1 MSNQR
6 FLKGLNP
13 EFSCPATVTFADS
26 DSVSFTAVFKRP
38 SSTERDQLNIELM
51 QTLQASISLREQ
63 LNSNQ
68 LTIPEFASK
77 TAANNQALTDLVG
90 KNLLRCEG
98 LKYGDGTPVE
108 WSAEVYQQMQ
118 ASHEYS
124 AALAVALRMM
134 ASGQAIERA
143 AEKNSPTL
151 ATPTTEAANTLP
163 VVNA

>member
-1 MSNQR
+1 MSSQR

-26 DSVSFTAVFKRP
+26 DPVNFTAVFKRP
-38 SSTERDQLNIELM
+38 SAAERDQLNIELM

-68 LTIPEFASK
+68 IAIPEFASK
-77 TAANNQALTDLVG
+77 TAANNQALSDLVG

-124 AALAVALRMM
+124 AGLAVALRTM

-151 ATPTTEAANTLP
+151 VTPITVEETTLP
-163 VVNA
+163 VVSA

>member
-13 EFSCPATVTFADS
+13 EFSCPATAQFADS
-26 DSVSFTAVFKRP
+26 DSVSFTAMFKRP

-68 LTIPEFASK
+68 ITIPEFASK
-77 TAANNQALTDLVG
+77 TAANNQVLSDLVG

-124 AALAVALRMM
+124 AALAVALRTM

-143 AEKNSPTL
+143 AEKNSVTL